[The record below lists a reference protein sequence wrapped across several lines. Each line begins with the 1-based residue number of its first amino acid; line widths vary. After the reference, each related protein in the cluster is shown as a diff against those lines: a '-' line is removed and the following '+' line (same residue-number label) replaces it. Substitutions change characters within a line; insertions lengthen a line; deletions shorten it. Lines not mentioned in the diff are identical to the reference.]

1 MLENLFLEV
10 HEDTLEVK
18 MKLLDRLL
26 SLIGLNKNHFTGAIG
41 QPSDLR
47 NAILAIRSST
57 YYRITGKKLVEP
69 NREFSESGDIKDR
82 LAPSRRLARRSI

>member
-1 MLENLFLEV
+1 MKVIRITF
-10 HEDTLEVK
+10 EVK

-26 SLIGLNKNHFTGAIG
+26 SLIGLNRSHITGAIG

-69 NREFSESGDIKDR
+69 GHEFSESGDIKDR